1 MENLLASEAFSNS
14 NWLELNYHIMC
25 SLSNTLVETPT
36 RKCPNEMHPGQPK
49 WTSSLTPAYPIAH
62 GVSYHK

>member
-25 SLSNTLVETPT
+25 SLSNTLVEDA
-36 RKCPNEMHPGQPK
+36 NEKMPE
-49 WTSSLTPAYPIAH
+49 
-62 GVSYHK
+62 